1 MDKHDRPYKCQ
12 EPGCD
17 KVQGFT
23 YSGGLLRHQREVH
36 KMNTSTKK
44 ALMCP
49 YPDCNRSSGH
59 GFTRQ
64 ENLKEHLRRR
74 HMPSDDQ
81 SPELSSAM
89 LPSVESMDPPPRKRK
104 RDSDRTETSVYD
116 DEQED
121 SDDLRE
127 QVKRL
132 KGELLDKES
141 RIAELEKV
149 VSSMQQNM
157 QQQYRPSFQQQQPLQ

>member
-1 MDKHDRPYKCQ
+1 MDKHDRPYKCL

-36 KMNTSTKK
+36 KLNTSAKK

-49 YPDCNRSSGH
+49 YPDCNRSTGH

-74 HMPSDDQ
+74 HMPAEGA
-81 SPELSSAM
+81 SPEL
-89 LPSVESMDPPPRKRK
+89 PSHPPPATEPMEPPPRKRK
-104 RDSDRTETSVYD
+104 RDS
-116 DEQED
+116 EQAESSLVAAEPED

-132 KGELLDKES
+132 KGAVRDRDRRLV
-141 RIAELEKV
+141 ELERV
-149 VSSMQQNM
+149 VNTMQQNM
-157 QQQYRPSFQQQQPLQ
+157 LQQQRPQHPHSRA